1 MKKNNT
7 TTPKLVIPKEDSQS
21 HEVFLIE
28 QAEMG
33 WEAAQLKEQEDFLS
47 DVKHLTKSELVRL
60 VQKARNEAE
69 QFSGWLILNAWSN
82 SEINEKFNQ
91 LRQKENDRIKKLI
104 LGRQDQAIKKV
115 ARSAK
120 AEALGVTD
128 FYELIR
134 DALKIYDSWDDA
146 TKDQYSTETSGIQ
159 KIVIDLLSQP
169 NRSIHTYN
177 KDEWAKIIS
186 KQIKSVQVGIAKTQ
200 LKRALKEAT

>member
-1 MKKNNT
+1 MKKKNT
-7 TTPKLVIPKEDSQS
+7 TTPKLVIPKDDSQS
-21 HEVFLIE
+21 HEVFFIE

-47 DVKHLTKSELVRL
+47 EVKHLTKSELVQL

-69 QFSGWLILNAWSN
+69 QFSGWLILNEWSN
-82 SEINEKFNQ
+82 SEINEKFNKV
-91 LRQKENDRIKKLI
+91 RQKENDRIKKLI

-177 KDEWAKIIS
+177 KDEWAKIVS
-186 KQIKSVQVGIAKTQ
+186 KQIKSMQVGIAKTQ